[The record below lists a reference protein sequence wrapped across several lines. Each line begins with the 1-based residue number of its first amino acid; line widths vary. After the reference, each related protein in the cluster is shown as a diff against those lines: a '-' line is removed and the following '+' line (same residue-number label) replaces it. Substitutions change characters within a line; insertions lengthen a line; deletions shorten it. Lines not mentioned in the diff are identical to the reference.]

1 VLEATWLPDGPGQA
15 DAPLLEQACLC
26 SNAHLERGRGGLRT
40 IGVRM
45 RHQMESAIA
54 VARFLEAHP
63 RVSRVLFPALESDP
77 GHALWKRDFDGAAS
91 LFGVVLKPATDESV
105 VAMIDSLQ
113 LFGIGSSWG
122 GYESLAIRAKMITRT
137 ATPWNPEGPMVRIH
151 VGLEHPQDLID
162 DLARGLDRLSMQ

>member
-1 VLEATWLPDGPGQA
+1 
-15 DAPLLEQACLC
+15 
-26 SNAHLERGRGGLRT
+26 
-40 IGVRM
+40 
-45 RHQMESAIA
+45 
-54 VARFLEAHP
+54 
-63 RVSRVLFPALESDP
+63 VSRVLFPALESDP

-137 ATPWNPEGPMVRIH
+137 ATPWNPEGPKVRIH

>member
-1 VLEATWLPDGPGQA
+1 MCVSPDDCWLA
-15 DAPLLEQACLC
+15 L
-26 SNAHLERGRGGLRT
+26 RGLRT

-45 RHQMESAIA
+45 RHQMQSAIT

-91 LFGVVLKPATDESV
+91 LFGVVLKPATDASV